1 MRPLALASKE
11 EDRKLKDNRRH
22 KTLAASMFSIAA
34 TSLTACSAI
43 NTGTQI
49 SHSQQD
55 GGTACL
61 GDQSKSAKRRSIG
74 IVPQFNAKTIWDQ
87 WKPLLG
93 VVGREANICFLIK
106 TEASIPDF
114 EEQIKKGRYDY
125 VYMNPFHQALTK
137 EHYEPIIRNGSS
149 RLSGVI
155 VAGKEATIT
164 TLEEAEGKK
173 LYLPAPN
180 AFGASI
186 LTRQL
191 VRKNGINVI
200 PTYVRTHTNVYLAVA
215 NDKDAIGGMIL
226 STLQREDQR
235 FAKGVKILTQTEE
248 HTPHPI
254 SSHKSIRKDEQMKVQ
269 SAFVALS
276 KYPDLQKSLKAAQI
290 SKPVP
295 ANYPKDYKHLEQ

>member
-1 MRPLALASKE
+1 MKNNSGY
-11 EDRKLKDNRRH
+11 
-22 KTLAASMFSIAA
+22 KTLVASIFFIAA
-34 TSLTACSAI
+34 TLLTACSGM
-43 NTGTQI
+43 NTRTKI
-49 SHSQQD
+49 SQSQKG

-61 GDQSKSAKRRSIG
+61 GDQSINAKVRSIG
-74 IVPQFNAKTIWDQ
+74 IVPQFDAKTIWGQ
-87 WKPLLG
+87 WKPLLSR
-93 VVGREANICFLIK
+93 VGQNANICFLIK
-106 TEASIPDF
+106 TEASIPNF

-137 EHYEPIIRNGSS
+137 EHYTPIIRNGSS

-155 VAGKEATIT
+155 VTGKETTTT

-191 VRKNGINVI
+191 FRDHGINVI
-200 PTYVRTHTNVYLAVA
+200 PKYVRTHTNVYLAVA
-215 NDKDAIGGMIL
+215 NDKEAIGGMIL

-235 FAKGVKILTQTEE
+235 FAKGVKILFQTAE
-248 HTPHPI
+248 HAPHPI

-269 SAFVALS
+269 SALIALS
-276 KYPDLQKSLKAAQI
+276 KYPDLQKSLKAARI
-290 SKPVP
+290 SQPVP
-295 ANYPKDYKHLEQ
+295 ANYERDYKHLEQ

>member
-1 MRPLALASKE
+1 MKTKTDHKALAVGIFGAV
-11 EDRKLKDNRRH
+11 L
-22 KTLAASMFSIAA
+22 
-34 TSLTACSAI
+34 TSLTVCSAV
-43 NTGTQI
+43 NSKTEI
-49 SHSQQD
+49 SLGKKG

-61 GDQSKSAKRRSIG
+61 GDQSKNAKARSIG
-74 IVPQFNAKTIWDQ
+74 IVPQFDAKTIWAQ

-93 VVGREANICFLIK
+93 RVGREANICFLIK
-106 TEASIPDF
+106 TEASIPNF

-137 EHYEPIIRNGSS
+137 EHYTPIIRNGSS

-155 VAGKEATIT
+155 VTGKETTTT

-191 VRKNGINVI
+191 FRNHGINVI

-215 NDKDAIGGMIL
+215 NDKEAIGGMIL

-235 FAKGVKILTQTEE
+235 FAKGVKILFQTAE
-248 HTPHPI
+248 HAPHPI

-269 SAFVALS
+269 SALIALS
-276 KYPDLQKSLKAAQI
+276 KYPDLQKSLKAARI
-290 SKPVP
+290 SQPVP
-295 ANYPKDYKHLEQ
+295 ANYERDYKHLEQ